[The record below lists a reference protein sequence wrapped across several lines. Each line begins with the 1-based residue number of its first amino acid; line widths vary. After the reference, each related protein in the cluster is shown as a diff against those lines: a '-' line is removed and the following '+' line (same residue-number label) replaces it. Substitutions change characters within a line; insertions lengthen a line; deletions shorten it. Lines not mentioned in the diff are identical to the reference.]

1 MTQADGL
8 LTKAADSSTTDAR
21 TRAPSVHAILWA
33 RERPE
38 DWIETVISLCK
49 LDVVANVTLCLHYGA
64 AEAAGLTTSKK
75 FKAVDTL
82 SLAEV
87 TQRLASNADQVLF
100 VVEPV
105 ALSADAL
112 DRAVDWMIDDPRF
125 GTVSFLSNAA
135 GYLSFPYRNTQVP
148 VPPAGYNETTLTK
161 RLRAR
166 SPESGP
172 VPISTPE
179 GGAILVSKS
188 ALATSGGLED
198 WHDSDPF
205 MAVVELG
212 VRASRRGFNNFLDA
226 GTFIWRMSPN
236 KSVSPLA
243 HDDPRHH
250 LHLKHKFFPGLHD
263 LQRESLGTPLTYALD
278 LARAKAQGLRILID
292 GSQLGPQEMGTQMLI
307 VALTAAL
314 DAHPDIKMIA
324 LCVPDPNNIP
334 GYAQHL
340 RLLPKVSFYRVDGL
354 EFPDAPE
361 VDIIHRPYQPIE
373 QIPWHR
379 WRTLAKRS
387 IITVQDLI
395 AYRNGAYFQNWQD
408 WHAYRSNLENEVSR
422 ADAVFSIS
430 EDVVGPIR
438 EERLKI
444 AKDALFVVE
453 NGVDARNADQP
464 THIPEGVLSRG
475 WAAEPFLMILGANYS
490 HKNRDF
496 GLRIWRELVARGHKL
511 KMVLVGANVPQGST
525 RLDEVRVVREE
536 TDDLLVLPD
545 VPAEERN
552 WLLKHSALVLYPTA
566 AEGFG
571 QVPFEAARFGRPC
584 LYVSFGPLRELT
596 DDPHAPRQYDLGLLA
611 DRAET
616 LLTDPAAARQA
627 IADTLKKIDTY
638 TWKQTAEKSVEAYFA
653 VLGRPPAV

>member
-1 MTQADGL
+1 MQVDSL
-8 LTKAADSSTTDAR
+8 LPKAADSESVVSTPRIPT
-21 TRAPSVHAILWA
+21 VHAILWA
-33 RERPE
+33 RERPD
-38 DWIETVISLCK
+38 DWIETVITLSK
-49 LDVVANVTLCLHYGA
+49 LDVVAKVTLCLHYGA
-64 AEAAGLTTSKK
+64 KEAAGLTASKK
-75 FKAVDTL
+75 FQAVETL
-82 SLAEV
+82 SLAEI
-87 TQRLASNADQVLF
+87 TQRATPEADQFLF
-100 VVEPV
+100 VFEPI
-105 ALSADAL
+105 ALSRDAL
-112 DRAVDWMIDDPRF
+112 DRSVGWMTEDPRV

-179 GGAILVSKS
+179 GGAVLVNKS
-188 ALATSGGLED
+188 ALTTSGGIED
-198 WHDSDPF
+198 WHDGDPF
-205 MAVVELG
+205 MAVVEMG
-212 VRASRRGFNNFLDA
+212 IRASRRGFNNFLDA
-226 GTFIWRMSPN
+226 GTFIWRMSPDR
-236 KSVSPLA
+236 SVSPLA
-243 HDDPRHH
+243 HDGPRHR

-263 LQRESLGTPLTYALD
+263 LQRDSLAGPLPYALD
-278 LARAKAQGLRILID
+278 LARAKTQGLRVLLD

-340 RLLPKVSFYRVDGL
+340 RLLPKVSFYPADGL
-354 EFPDAPE
+354 EFSGAPE

-373 QIPWHR
+373 PIPWRR
-379 WRTLAKRS
+379 WRALAKRS
-387 IITVQDLI
+387 IITIQDLI
-395 AYRNGAYFQNWQD
+395 AYRNGAYFQSWND
-408 WHAYRSNLENEVSR
+408 WHKYRTNLENEVSR

-438 EERLKI
+438 EESLKI

-464 THIPEGVLSRG
+464 THIPDGILSRG
-475 WAAEPFLMILGANYS
+475 WEAAPFLMILGANYS

-496 GLRIWRELVARGHKL
+496 GLKIWRELLGRGHKL

-525 RLDEVRVVREE
+525 RLDEIRVVRDDS
-536 TDDLLVLPD
+536 DDLLVLPD

-571 QVPFEAARFGRPC
+571 QVPFEAARFGRPS

-596 DDPHAPRQYDLGLLA
+596 ADPHAPRQYDLKALT
-611 DRAET
+611 DRAEV
-616 LLTDPAAARQA
+616 LLKDPAAAQQA
-627 IADTLKKIDTY
+627 ISDTLKKIDTY

-653 VLGRPPAV
+653 ALGRPPNS